1 MQTKSEKEDFSF
13 TYSAKEQDE
22 VRRIRQKYQLQE
34 EDKMMRLRKLD
45 ASVTQKATMV
55 SIAIG
60 TVGALVLGSGMSLIM
75 TDLGRILG
83 FQGVLGMIL
92 GIIIGVIGIIFVG
105 LAYPVYNRIV
115 RKERERI
122 APEILRLTEELM
134 K

>member
-1 MQTKSEKEDFSF
+1 METKSEKEDFSF